1 MKLRVV
7 AVAAALST
15 LVVGPGSHG
24 QGIGR
29 AMNGADIFILRA
41 FRKQP
46 PTYRC

>member
-24 QGIGR
+24 QGIGPGR
-29 AMNGADIFILRA
+29 SMVVVDSIRFKSRD
-41 FRKQP
+41 
-46 PTYRC
+46 